1 MPLLELLEKLGKFTS
16 FSVAGVAGGARIE
29 KDPNQI
35 CKLLCF
41 CMFTDLA
48 RVLFEKEPQRK
59 KALVSLVLLGK
70 TSKLPTLT

>member
-1 MPLLELLEKLGKFTS
+1 MPLLELLENWGNTS
-16 FSVAGVAGGARIE
+16 FTRVADGTGGARIE
-29 KDPNQI
+29 KDSNQI

-41 CMFTDLA
+41 CMFTNLA
-48 RVLFEKEPQRK
+48 RVLFKKEPQRK